1 MKSYYFWYV
10 SKDEQIERLRNDTIV
25 NIAAY
30 VKANPR
36 ARPQDLQ
43 KKVEEEIE
51 LFKAKINALWCK
63 KLLLTLKKLHVQTVF
78 FFQKPFNN
86 KKQRK
91 YSNWF
96 SWWQGGS
103 DWIIMFTKAK
113 IMSMI
118 G

>member
-1 MKSYYFWYV
+1 MFKYV
-10 SKDEQIERLRNDTIV
+10 SKDEQIERLRNETIV

-63 KLLLTLKKLHVQTVF
+63 KLLLTLKKIACTNCF

-86 KKQRK
+86 KNKKDIQTDFHDDK
-91 YSNWF
+91 EEV
-96 SWWQGGS
+96 
-103 DWIIMFTKAK
+103 TEL
-113 IMSMI
+113 
-118 G
+118 